1 MSSSRLDELDIFVRR
16 LARRLDTSLQ
26 NIDEQNFSNDYIARI
41 EQKDG
46 TIASLGASLDSV
58 KNAKIGES
66 RIMDAAISSAKI
78 KRAAID
84 SVHIKDGAIGTAQ
97 IQAAAI
103 GTANIQDSA
112 ITNAKI
118 AELAVDSANIQD
130 GAINSA
136 KIKDAAITSAKIA
149 RLAVDTANIALGAI
163 KQALIADGA
172 VGSAQI
178 ADASITD
185 AKIVELTA
193 NKITAGVL
201 EVARLIITGENSIVQ
216 AINAENNTS
225 EKSSSTIDG
234 KAITKRSITA
244 DNIVASSITGKEIAS
259 NTITANNILA
269 NTITGEQI
277 KGDTIESRHLK
288 AGIITADKLE
298 SNIGAGLDI
307 SSNVS
312 IINKVSTDDLNSRL
326 GTITEQTM
334 SYIQQEVKTLAS
346 DIEVNAD
353 ALEAYK
359 KEVRVWQRFSEQG
372 LELGRSDSP
381 FSVLLSAQRLSFR
394 QNGAE
399 IAYLANNKL
408 YVLQGEISNL
418 LTIGDSEDGYYDLV
432 VKNKGLTL
440 KLRG

>member
-84 SVHIKDGAIGTAQ
+84 SAHIKDGAIGTAQ

-118 AELAVDSANIQD
+118 AELAVDSANIRD

-149 RLAVDTANIALGAI
+149 RLAVDTANIAIGAI

-193 NKITAGVL
+193 NKMTAGVL
-201 EVARLIITGENSIVQ
+201 EVARLVITGENSIVQ

-288 AGIITADKLE
+288 AGVITADKLE

-399 IAYLANNKL
+399 IAYFANNKL
-408 YVLQGEISNL
+408 YVLQGEFSNL

>member
-1 MSSSRLDELDIFVRR
+1 MSNSRLDELDIFVRR

-58 KNAKIGES
+58 KNAKIGEA

-84 SVHIKDGAIGTAQ
+84 SAHIKDG
-97 IQAAAI
+97 AI

-112 ITNAKI
+112 ITTAKI
-118 AELAVDSANIQD
+118 AELAVDSANIRD

-149 RLAVDTANIALGAI
+149 RLAVDTANIAIGAI

-201 EVARLIITGENSIVQ
+201 EVARLVITGENSIVQ
-216 AINAENNTS
+216 AINAENDTS

-259 NTITANNILA
+259 NTITANNLLA

-288 AGIITADKLE
+288 AGVITADKLE

-307 SSNVS
+307 SSNMS
-312 IINKVSTDDLNSRL
+312 IINKVSTEDLNSRL

-408 YVLQGEISNL
+408 YVLQGEFSNL